1 MTIEGFTIMIIF
13 KNFFSF
19 VLTFYA
25 YDWINTGGIKTT
37 LVAISSIQV
46 GVCLLSIPMCK
57 HWNFFLYWQSQ
68 RLIGLFADVYGKRI
82 RAFYHRHDLLAL
94 AGLR

>member
-25 YDWINTGGIKTT
+25 YDWIIKGGIRPT
-37 LVAISSIQV
+37 LLAIASIQV
-46 GVCLLSIPMCK
+46 AVCLLSVPMCK
-57 HWNFFLYWQSQ
+57 S
-68 RLIGLFADVYGKRI
+68 
-82 RAFYHRHDLLAL
+82 
-94 AGLR
+94 